1 MPIEYTVVIYHK
13 ITICL
18 NVKSQL
24 PLHIKLNCYHC
35 RDNLKIIKVS
45 LGKTP
50 SLLKI
55 EMPQDSLLG

>member
-13 ITICL
+13 ITISL
-18 NVKSQL
+18 KVKSQL
-24 PLHIKLNCYHC
+24 PLHIKQNCYRC

-55 EMPQDSLLG
+55 EMPRGSLLG